1 MNAKNVFLVVSKD
14 FYTDLLILC
23 MTYWMA
29 LLFCTQIFPIYKYVF
44 LKLFCLFNALS
55 ATGRS
60 STHIAMP
67 KLSIKTDIKPTILL
81 KLLLEI
87 SYNFKVK
94 PTMVASILGFSKVNK
109 WTKTHGGSNWS

>member
-67 KLSIKTDIKPTILL
+67 KLNIKTYKAYNSL
-81 KLLLEI
+81 KI
-87 SYNFKVK
+87 TSGNFIQFQ
-94 PTMVASILGFSKVNK
+94 S
-109 WTKTHGGSNWS
+109 